1 MPSFEGQPP
10 SVNQPVYVDQPLYV
24 DQIEECVDLA
34 LEKLGNRIVMGTP
47 LGLGKPNHLINAFY
61 RRAVANPDI
70 SLEILTALS
79 LERPRARTD
88 VEKKFLQP
96 FVDRVFGDYLPLDYM
111 QDLRAGKV
119 PDNIVISEFYIKAG
133 AMIGVL
139 PIQSNYIS
147 TNYTFAARDIN
158 ARGVNLIVQMV
169 AQREIDGEKR
179 LSLSCN
185 TDITFDLHEMMQ
197 QRAHEAPVLSIAQV
211 HNDLPFMLNR
221 AVVKQDFFDVVLEN
235 KTLNNTLF
243 SAPNLSVSNTDFM
256 LGLRASSLIKDGGTL
271 QIGIGALGDAI
282 TYATLVRHQ
291 QNADYRNMI
300 TEAGDSV
307 DLINTAGGVGMFSHG
322 LYGCSEMFVN
332 GFMHLRKAGVLKR
345 LVYDDIGIQ
354 SLLDKQLISTD
365 VTHETI
371 GALHNA
377 GLIDSPLRK
386 RDVDWLVHWG
396 VLREGVTFEADAL
409 QVGDQKLS
417 LDINSAAALAS
428 INKQALGDKLK
439 HGIYMHG
446 GFFIGPK
453 EFYDTLNGLPDDEMR
468 GIAMDS
474 VRCINRMSNEPLQSL
489 QRRHARFINT
499 GMMVT
504 LSGAVVSDGLENGQV
519 VSGVGG
525 QYNFVAQAHE
535 LPDAKSVICIRSTR
549 GQGKKATSNIV
560 AAYGHTTIPRHLRDI
575 VVTEYGIADLRGKT
589 DAEIILQ
596 LIRIADSRF
605 QQTLLDEAIAAG
617 KVKPDTVIPDVW
629 QQNTPEKINRFID
642 RWRQANYFPRY
653 PLGSDFTAEEQ
664 ALAHSLLDVK
674 ALQDDPPRLIAATI
688 KSVLHDADDE
698 AAAPFLKRI
707 GLDHPDTAKE
717 LVLQQLLLL
726 ELEEHGYLKPL

>member
-1 MPSFEGQPP
+1 M
-10 SVNQPVYVDQPLYV
+10 PLYV
-24 DQIEECVDLA
+24 DKVEECVDRALA
-34 LEKLGNRIVMGTP
+34 KLGNRIVMGTP
-47 LGLGKPNHLINAFY
+47 LGLGKPNQLINAFY

-79 LERPRARTD
+79 LERPRARTA
-88 VEKKFLQP
+88 VEKQFLQP
-96 FVDRVFGDYLPLDYM
+96 FVDRLFGDYPPLDYM

-185 TDITFDLHEMMQ
+185 TDITLDLYEMMQ
-197 QRAHEAPVLSIAQV
+197 QRVHETPLLSIAQV
-211 HNDLPFMLNR
+211 HDELPFMRNK
-221 AVVKQDFFDVVLEN
+221 AVVKQDFFDVVVEN
-235 KTLNNTLF
+235 PAYNTTLF

-256 LGLRASSLIKDGGTL
+256 LGLRASALIKDGGTL

-282 TYATLVRHQ
+282 TYATLLRHK
-291 QNADYRNMI
+291 NNTDYGSMI
-300 TEAGDSV
+300 KEAGD
-307 DLINTAGGVGMFSHG
+307 DTTLIQTTGGTEPFSGG

-345 LVYDDIGIQ
+345 CVYDDIGIQ
-354 SLLDKQLISTD
+354 SLLDQQKISVK
-365 VTHETI
+365 VTSDTLK
-371 GALHNA
+371 AMLSA
-377 GLIDSPLRK
+377 GLIQSPLRQQ
-386 RDVDWLVHWG
+386 DVNWLVHWG
-396 VLREGVTFEADAL
+396 VLDNTVTYEAGAL
-409 QVGDQKLS
+409 KVAGQTLS
-417 LDINSAAALAS
+417 ADLNDSTALSA
-428 INKQALGDKLK
+428 INKHALGDHLK
-439 HGIYMHG
+439 HGVFMHG

-453 EFYDTLNGLPDDEMR
+453 DFYNALNALPETEMQ

-474 VRCINRMSNEPLQSL
+474 VRCINRLSNEPLQSL

-504 LSGAVVSDGLENGQV
+504 LGGAVVSDGLENGQV

-535 LPDAKSVICIRSTR
+535 LADAKSIICIRSTR
-549 GQGKKATSNIV
+549 GHGKKATSNIV
-560 AAYGHTTIPRHLRDI
+560 ASYGHTTIPRHLRDI
-575 VVTEYGIADLRGKT
+575 VITEYGIADLRGKT
-589 DAEIILQ
+589 DSEIILQ

-605 QQTLLDEAIAAG
+605 QQSLLDVAIETG
-617 KVKPDTVIPDVW
+617 KVDPQCTLPGAW
-629 QQNTPEKINRFID
+629 LHNTPDKINGFIEH
-642 RWRQANYFPRY
+642 WRQKNYFPRY
-653 PLGSDFTAEEQ
+653 PLGCDFTKEEQ

-674 ALQDDPPRLIAATI
+674 ALQADPARLISATI
-688 KSVLHDADDE
+688 KSLLHNADDE
-698 AAAPFLKRI
+698 AAAPFLERI
-707 GLDHPDTAKE
+707 GLEHPQAPKDI
-717 LVLQQLLLL
+717 LLQQLLLL
-726 ELEEHGYLKPL
+726 ELEDNGYLKPL